1 MKQRYTNN
9 KQYRIVI
16 QTVPYKNEV
25 LQFGQLYKNINNS
38 WVYIKDLNRELI
50 K

>member
-16 QTVPYKNEV
+16 QTVPYKNKV
-25 LQFGQLYKNINNS
+25 LRFEQLYKNINNC

-50 K
+50 

>member
-25 LQFGQLYKNINNS
+25 LQFEQLYKNINNS
-38 WVYIKDLNRELI
+38 WVYIKDLNSELI
-50 K
+50 

>member
-16 QTVPYKNEV
+16 QTVPYKNKV
-25 LQFGQLYKNINNS
+25 LQFEHLYKNINNS

>member
-16 QTVPYKNEV
+16 QTVPYKNKV
-25 LQFGQLYKNINNS
+25 LQFEQLYKNINNS
-38 WVYIKDLNRELI
+38 WVYIKDLNSELI
-50 K
+50 